1 MVSKAYLR
9 RCSRFAVRS
18 EGADV
23 PGDAELRRPPSFASL
38 RRGRQGG
45 GYSAFSQ

>member
-23 PGDAELRRPPSFASL
+23 PGDAELRRP
-38 RRGRQGG
+38 QGP
-45 GYSAFSQ
+45 GYSAFSQCRHQ